1 MGKDSTR
8 ISVGLPLPRALAAAR
23 ALVGITQRKL
33 AAEAGLSTGSVA
45 RYEAGISMLRADN
58 LGAIVAVLKRH
69 GIRFLEETDEVEMGV
84 MLLRRDL
91 PHE

>member
-1 MGKDSTR
+1 
-8 ISVGLPLPRALAAAR
+8 
-23 ALVGITQRKL
+23 
-33 AAEAGLSTGSVA
+33 
-45 RYEAGISMLRADN
+45 MLRADN